1 MGSGVGG
8 EGIFVLDDCDSVDY
22 SVDIEKSGKPVS
34 SNPSCSSLL
43 EIV

>member
-1 MGSGVGG
+1 MGG
-8 EGIFVLDDCDSVDY
+8 EGIFVLDDCD